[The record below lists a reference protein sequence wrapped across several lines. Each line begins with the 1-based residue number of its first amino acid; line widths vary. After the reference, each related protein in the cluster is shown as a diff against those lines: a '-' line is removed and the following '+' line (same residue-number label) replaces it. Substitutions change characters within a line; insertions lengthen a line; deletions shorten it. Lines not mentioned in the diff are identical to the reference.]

1 MSKKEKKIVPKYEY
15 VEEEGSN
22 EVAPI
27 RRKIAKTME
36 ITETFTF
43 YDALAYCMKMEKAIE
58 DKKAEIAGLQ
68 SMVDAYREEIVLI
81 EEQLGVESMESAYQL
96 ELHEKLKQEEAIKNG
111 ANIANEIINEEN
123 VQGN

>member
-15 VEEEGSN
+15 VEEEGV
-22 EVAPI
+22 EDVAPI

-81 EEQLGVESMESAYQL
+81 EEQLGVESMESEYQL
-96 ELHEKLKQEEAIKNG
+96 DIHKRLKEEEAIKNG
-111 ANIANEIINEEN
+111 AAIANEIINEEN
-123 VQGN
+123 V